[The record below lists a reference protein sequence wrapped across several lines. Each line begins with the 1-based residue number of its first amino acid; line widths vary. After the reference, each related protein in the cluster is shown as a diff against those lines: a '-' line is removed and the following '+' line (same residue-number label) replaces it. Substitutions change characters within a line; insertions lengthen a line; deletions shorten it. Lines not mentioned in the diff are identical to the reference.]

1 MGCWTKHAEASARE
15 RVLNANGETDTGQF
29 VIRCRICDRK
39 LLSVSFPVVYRP
51 NTRAELNLVRSDE
64 HGVKC
69 EHCKQVTVFV
79 RHPRALTLRE
89 HGELE
94 A

>member
-39 LLSVSFPVVYRP
+39 LMGVSFAVVYRP
-51 NTRAELNLVRSDE
+51 KTRADLNLVRSGE
-64 HGVKC
+64 HGAWC
-69 EHCKQVTVFV
+69 GDCKQVTVFV
-79 RHPRALTLRE
+79 RHPRA
-89 HGELE
+89 
-94 A
+94 